1 MNETSTDTAEQPLA
15 RLRELPDR
23 DLVARLRAGEQRAL
37 EPLMRRYNRR
47 LFRAARG
54 IVTSDAEAEDV
65 VQDAYVRAYFHLDAF
80 RGPDGLGAWLTR
92 IAVNEALMRR
102 RRSDPAGSTALE
114 TLDDDTYA
122 GGPMAHDDKASPT
135 PEEATSNDQLGGL
148 LERCIDRLP
157 EAYRVAFI
165 LREIEQ
171 LSVAETA
178 ASLDISRVTVKTRV
192 HRARRLLRRTLS
204 RAFGQASAT
213 AYPFAG
219 RRCDRT
225 VETVFRRLAGPAGAA
240 GPCRHT
246 H

>member
-1 MNETSTDTAEQPLA
+1 MHETAMPATGGPLA

-23 DLVARLRAGEQRAL
+23 ELVARLRAGEQRAF
-37 EPLMRRYNRR
+37 EPVMRRYNRR

-54 IVTSDAEAEDV
+54 IVGSDTEAEDV
-65 VQDAYVRAYFHLDAF
+65 VQETYVRAYQHLDGF

-102 RRSDPAGSTALE
+102 RRPDAAGSTAGEAFDEERFAGE
-114 TLDDDTYA
+114 TMAGDDR
-122 GGPMAHDDKASPT
+122 ASGT
-135 PEEATSNDQLGGL
+135 PEEATANAQLGGL
-148 LERCIDRLP
+148 IERCVDRLP
-157 EAYRVAFI
+157 EAYRLAFI

-178 ASLDISRVTVKTRV
+178 ASLEVAPVTVKTRV
-192 HRARRLLRRTLS
+192 HRAKRLLRRTLS
-204 RAFGQASAT
+204 KELRRASAA

-225 VETVFRRLAGPAGAA
+225 VETVFRRLAGSADPG
-240 GPCRHT
+240 RHA